1 MAGTPGSNEYESV
14 VDDDEGEGILSH
26 IQTDCTT
33 YPGRES
39 IDVVC
44 GVLSSIVPTQFN
56 LTPKR

>member
-44 GVLSSIVPTQFN
+44 EGTFLNSANSV
-56 LTPKR
+56 